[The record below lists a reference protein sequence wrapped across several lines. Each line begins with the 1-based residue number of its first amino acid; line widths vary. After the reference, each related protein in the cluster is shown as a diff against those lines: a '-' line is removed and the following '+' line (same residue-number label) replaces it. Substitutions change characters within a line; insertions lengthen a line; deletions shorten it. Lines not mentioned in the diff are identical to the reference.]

1 MLERLR
7 AIYRNRFVRFAFVT
21 LLYLFV
27 VIWTGHYL
35 WLIGLLVVFDHYIT
49 RKVHW
54 FFWRKKGVKKQKAW
68 VEWVDAILDGK
79 DSSGG
84 RLHFCEQSQLRA

>member
-27 VIWTGHYL
+27 VIWTVHYL
-35 WLIGLLVVFDHYIT
+35 WLIGLLHY
-49 RKVHW
+49 
-54 FFWRKKGVKKQKAW
+54 A
-68 VEWVDAILDGK
+68 
-79 DSSGG
+79 
-84 RLHFCEQSQLRA
+84 